1 MKRTSR
7 KSYLIF
13 IAAVLVIMFSSCN
26 MPTPQQ
32 RPGDPTPDINL
43 ILTQIAAEHQ
53 SEANTEAPTETAE
66 IPTETPGPTATPQKI
81 ETLTVC
87 LGKEPQT
94 LFFYAE
100 SSQAMWSVLESI
112 YNGPFDKQ
120 NGESIPVIFDDIS
133 VKSEPVTIVQGDV
146 IVDFDGDPVEM
157 KTGTVFM
164 PANPQTDCSG
174 TSCLSTWFYN
184 STQAE
189 MLQTVITF
197 RLKDDL
203 FWNDGTP
210 LTAEDSVYS
219 MSVNGMKGINASKR
233 IYNLTESY
241 TALDEHTVEWR
252 GLPGYQPDDPSDVFW
267 SPLPGHVMKGMSVED
282 ILSSEQINQSPLGWG
297 AWQIT
302 SWNKGNEIIADR
314 NPYYSKEAAPFFD
327 RIVYKFYGRAGDNSL
342 EALHSGTCDIIDT
355 SVDLGADLEP
365 ILEDVDKGKE
375 TIYIR
380 PEMTRQELVFNLEPA
395 VQQWVISPLTVLEL
409 RTVIAQGINRNAI
422 NRQVF
427 YGQSEIPVD
436 FYPAE
441 HINHNAELEMIE
453 YDPEAAKEALDAMGW
468 TVSEDDPDGTRIAT
482 KVPGVMYGT
491 KLSFKLTYADNA
503 FSRKTAAMI
512 EEDLAEIGILLETEP
527 LSLGELYAQG
537 PEGVT
542 FGRKFDTVMF
552 AWAAG
557 NDPCAI
563 YLSDQIPNEINHWVG
578 TNVGSYRNEDFD
590 QACLLPEFSDLDPRQ
605 IYAEELPAIPLYFNI
620 SVAVSANNICGIS
633 DTIGSRSILWN
644 VEQFSRSETNCAVS
658 QWNDIYHQ

>member
-542 FGRKFDTVMF
+542 FGKKFDTVMF